1 MILERLQEQHGQIR
15 LTKPYHRASLVFGS
29 EFLLEQILAFS
40 IFIRELMTSVA
51 AGYRNNSRQEE
62 ENYSVLIQSLC
73 RPSDSAK
80 LEDL

>member
-1 MILERLQEQHGQIR
+1 MRTNP
-15 LTKPYHRASLVFGS
+15 LTKPYHPAGLVCGS
-29 EFLLEQILAFS
+29 EFLLEQIQAFS
-40 IFIRELMTSVA
+40 LFIRELMTSVA

-73 RPSDSAK
+73 RPSYSAR

>member
-15 LTKPYHRASLVFGS
+15 LTQPYHPASLVRGS
-29 EFLLEQILAFS
+29 EFFLEQIQAFS

-73 RPSDSAK
+73 RPSDSAR

>member
-1 MILERLQEQHGQIR
+1 MILERLQEQCGQIR
-15 LTKPYHRASLVFGS
+15 LQNHITQPVLCADQN
-29 EFLLEQILAFS
+29 FLLEQIQAFS

-73 RPSDSAK
+73 RPSDSAR

>member
-1 MILERLQEQHGQIR
+1 VRTNP
-15 LTKPYHRASLVFGS
+15 LTKPYHPASLVCGS
-29 EFLLEQILAFS
+29 EFLLEQIQAFS

-73 RPSDSAK
+73 RPSDSAR

>member
-1 MILERLQEQHGQIR
+1 VILERLQEQCGQIR
-15 LTKPYHRASLVFGS
+15 LQNHITQPVWCADQN
-29 EFLLEQILAFS
+29 FLLEQIQAFS

-73 RPSDSAK
+73 RPSYSAR